1 MKRQKINTIIKRMI
15 PTTGTIRNTI
25 GKSMIVVALD
35 GEGVCVEET
44 KADEDK
50 EKTEEEEDVN
60 ARGLSEKL
68 REVWVEV

>member
-1 MKRQKINTIIKRMI
+1 
-15 PTTGTIRNTI
+15 
-25 GKSMIVVALD
+25 MIVVALD